1 VCCFSS
7 GTVVDDS
14 KTKDDSSEM
23 KALKGEKKMKQ
34 RKSLSA
40 SAADED
46 DSVKMKQRKSLS
58 ASAADEDDSVKIKQ
72 SQSAASATDE
82 DDSVKIKQSQSAAS
96 ATDEDDSVK
105 MKQSR
110 SLSASATDEDDGR
123 KRRRSQ
129 RLSVKQEEADDV
141 KLSLKDAGDDI
152 DLMKQLPVKTEPDSL
167 KHAADKVLYICC
179 SVPYLGP
186 CLALLLGRPER

>member
-1 VCCFSS
+1 MCCFSS

-40 SAADED
+40 SAA
-46 DSVKMKQRKSLS
+46 
-58 ASAADEDDSVKIKQ
+58 
-72 SQSAASATDE
+72 DE

>member
-7 GTVVDDS
+7 GTVIDDS

-23 KALKGEKKMKQ
+23 KALKGEKKITKKMKQRKSLSVAATDEDDSAKLKQ

-46 DSVKMKQRKSLS
+46 DSVKMKQR
-58 ASAADEDDSVKIKQ
+58 
-72 SQSAASATDE
+72 
-82 DDSVKIKQSQSAAS
+82 
-96 ATDEDDSVK
+96 
-105 MKQSR
+105 R
-110 SLSASATDEDDGR
+110 SLSAAAADEDDGR

-141 KLSLKDAGDDI
+141 KLSLKDAGDDV

-167 KHAADKVLYICC
+167 KHAADKVLYFCC
-179 SVPYLGP
+179 T
-186 CLALLLGRPER
+186 